1 MALLEEFEKQGN
13 WLFRYRGV
21 LPLIILA
28 VGAFIYI
35 RAELNPS
42 PSSFMEVNSY
52 KSIYEISCLLVS
64 LFGLAIRVYTIG
76 HTPSKTSG
84 RNIKEQVAES
94 LNTTGIYSVVRHPL
108 YLGNFFMWLG
118 PAMLTANFWF
128 IVSFCLAYW
137 IYYERIMFAEE
148 QFLRRKFGEAYTEWA
163 SRVPAFIPCFKH
175 FKKPCHS
182 FCTRKVVAK
191 EKNGLLVVF
200 LIFCSFNVV
209 GELVHKGKHHFNMIF
224 IGMCILSIVL
234 YIVVKIFR
242 KKINLVKQ

>member
-118 PAMLTANFWF
+118 PAMLTANF
-128 IVSFCLAYW
+128 
-137 IYYERIMFAEE
+137 
-148 QFLRRKFGEAYTEWA
+148 
-163 SRVPAFIPCFKH
+163 
-175 FKKPCHS
+175 
-182 FCTRKVVAK
+182 
-191 EKNGLLVVF
+191 
-200 LIFCSFNVV
+200 
-209 GELVHKGKHHFNMIF
+209 
-224 IGMCILSIVL
+224 
-234 YIVVKIFR
+234 
-242 KKINLVKQ
+242 